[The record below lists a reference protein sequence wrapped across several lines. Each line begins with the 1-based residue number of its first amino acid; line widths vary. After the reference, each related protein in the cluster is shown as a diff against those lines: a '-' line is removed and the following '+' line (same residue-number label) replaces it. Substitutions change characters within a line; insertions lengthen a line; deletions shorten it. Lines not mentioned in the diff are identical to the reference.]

1 MASSSRVRE
10 LSKKLVELSLD
21 QEGRVDEAKVVEV
34 LESLRSNPPRDH
46 KSLLRDYLS
55 RIRREIAKCVALV
68 EYAGKPEE
76 EALQALKQRLSEN
89 YGRNI
94 DIELRENADLLV
106 GIRITVGDDVY
117 EDSAATRLRPLARA
131 LP

>member
-21 QEGRVDEAKVVEV
+21 QEGRVDETKVVEV
-34 LESLRSNPPRDH
+34 LDSLRSNPPRDH

-68 EYAGKPEE
+68 EYAGKPKE

-89 YGRNI
+89 YGRII
-94 DIELRENADLLV
+94 DIELRENPDLLV